1 MAAHAFNT
9 TGTITRSVISRT
21 TSRREACGDW
31 AALKAVDLTCD
42 FHHVKRRS
50 LQASELMLHGAA
62 G

>member
-9 TGTITRSVISRT
+9 TGTIIRSVISRT
-21 TSRREACGDW
+21 TSGREGCGDW
-31 AALKAVDLTCD
+31 AALEAADLTCD

-50 LQASELMLHGAA
+50 LQASELMLHSVA